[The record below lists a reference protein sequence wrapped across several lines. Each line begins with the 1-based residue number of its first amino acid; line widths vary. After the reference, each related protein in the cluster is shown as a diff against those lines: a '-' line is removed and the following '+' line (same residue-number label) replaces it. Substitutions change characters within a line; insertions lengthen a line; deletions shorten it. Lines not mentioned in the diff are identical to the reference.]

1 MSLSLRAGIDRRLL
15 GRDRRVTIGIN
26 RIGPGLAILRVNRRT
41 GLSVLRRY
49 RLSILRIYGLL
60 RPDRIV
66 LRRHRRISIGIDR
79 SLRRITILHRHS
91 LRRTTLHRRFICRCG
106 RGDRV
111 RRSVRRRCTRRG
123 GCIRHTVHWRGIL
136 RQEFLCLCG
145 GFISVRRICGMLA
158 MAGASGLVLA
168 ASGARLCV
176 RGLL

>member
-15 GRDRRVTIGIN
+15 GRDRRVTIGIK
-26 RIGPGLAILRVNRRT
+26 RIGPGLAILRINRRT

-79 SLRRITILHRHS
+79 GLRRITILHRHS

-106 RGDRV
+106 
-111 RRSVRRRCTRRG
+111 RG

-158 MAGASGLVLA
+158 MEGASGLVLA
-168 ASGARLCV
+168 AGGARLRV
-176 RGLL
+176 RGLLCRFGGIVGLR